1 MFYFSS
7 RKYNYSLL
15 VMTGT
20 VKFDEIKIN
29 ITDIVLVRSL
39 MVKTN
44 DVEFLYSVKKKI
56 NIMILI

>member
-7 RKYNYSLL
+7 SKYNYSLL

-20 VKFDEIKIN
+20 VKFDEMKIN

-39 MVKTN
+39 MANTN
-44 DVEFLYSVKKKI
+44 DVEKY
-56 NIMILI
+56 